1 MKQILEKK
9 KALGID
15 VNESVTIYR
24 GKGCER
30 CNNTGYKGRLG
41 IFEMLEI
48 TPEIKELIDSSA
60 NQREILK
67 MARKQG
73 MVSLKEDIVKK
84 VLNGK
89 TTVEEMIRIILMTD

>member
-1 MKQILEKK
+1 
-9 KALGID
+9 
-15 VNESVTIYR
+15 
-24 GKGCER
+24 
-30 CNNTGYKGRLG
+30 
-41 IFEMLEI
+41 MLEI

>member
-1 MKQILEKK
+1 
-9 KALGID
+9 
-15 VNESVTIYR
+15 
-24 GKGCER
+24 
-30 CNNTGYKGRLG
+30 
-41 IFEMLEI
+41 MLEI

-67 MARKQG
+67 VARQQG
-73 MVSLKEDIVKK
+73 MISLKEDIVKK

>member
-1 MKQILEKK
+1 
-9 KALGID
+9 
-15 VNESVTIYR
+15 
-24 GKGCER
+24 
-30 CNNTGYKGRLG
+30 
-41 IFEMLEI
+41 
-48 TPEIKELIDSSA
+48 
-60 NQREILK
+60 